1 MNNYSASPAVR
12 AKAREQGINLDNLA
26 TSLGK
31 SQLSLDDLNAGSV
44 VAGPSR
50 SQDLHYWDVDHR
62 QFGTVTEQTT
72 SKIDRVAS
80 ANLSA
85 ASSVIPQVTHQ
96 DHADVSAVEAIRA
109 QYKAEALNA
118 GVRLTT
124 LAFYVKALA
133 LNLKRFPKFNSS
145 LSPDGETLYM
155 KDYVHIGVA
164 VDTEH
169 GLMVPVIRDADKK
182 GLWQIAS
189 EITDLAGRAKSRK
202 LGPTDMGGASMTIS
216 NLGGIGGSGFTPIV
230 NPPEVAILGITR
242 TEMRP
247 QWDGET
253 FIAKPMAPLDMSYDH
268 RVINGA
274 DAARFMASL
283 TASLADPR
291 LLII

>member
-12 AKAREQGINLDNLA
+12 ARAREQGINLDTLA
-26 TSLGK
+26 ASLGK
-31 SQLSLDDLNAGSV
+31 AQLSMDDLTSGSV
-44 VAGPSR
+44 SVDSQR
-50 SQDLHYWDVDHR
+50 TQDLHYWDIDHR

-72 SKIDRVAS
+72 SKIDRVAA

-96 DHADVSAVEAIRA
+96 DHVDVSAVEAIRS
-109 QYKAEALNA
+109 QYKAHALSS
-118 GVRLTT
+118 GVRLTS

-145 LSPDGETLYM
+145 LSADGETLFI
-155 KDYVHIGVA
+155 KNYVHIGVA

-182 GLWQIAS
+182 GLWQIAK
-189 EITDLAGRAKSRK
+189 EISDLAGRAKSRK

-247 QWDGET
+247 QWNGET
-253 FIAKPMAPLDMSYDH
+253 FVAKPMAPLDMSYDH

-274 DAARFMASL
+274 DAARFMTSL

-291 LLII
+291 LLLI